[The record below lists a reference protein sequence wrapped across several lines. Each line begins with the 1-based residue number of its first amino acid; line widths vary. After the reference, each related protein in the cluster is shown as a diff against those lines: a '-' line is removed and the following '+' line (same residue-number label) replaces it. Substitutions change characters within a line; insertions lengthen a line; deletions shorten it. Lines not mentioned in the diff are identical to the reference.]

1 MLARGCW
8 DVELRDAFSPRARR
22 SGLADMAL
30 VLSNTIL
37 PRAYTQAW
45 ESGSMRALF
54 AFTAWFPWVRLRIN
68 QIIQAEQPDVVI
80 CTHALPC
87 AVLAKRERKFALL
100 GVATDFQVHAYW
112 PPRGVD
118 GYAVASAPAAERMQ
132 KRGVP
137 ASKLRVL
144 GIPVQPE
151 FGCLQSSAKPP
162 AGDSGPRRMLVI
174 TGGGRNAPYVPL
186 YPKILRLLNLLA
198 REPLDGVEWC
208 FVFGRGDWL
217 RLQAEKRLAG
227 RADVTLLGLS
237 GEMPM
242 LMDWADLVVTKP
254 GGLTLA
260 EALALQKPV
269 LLLQRG
275 AGQEAANTQIVVESG
290 AGMLVE
296 NAEAVLEAARRLT
309 VDTSWVN
316 ALAGG
321 VTRLARPAAAHE
333 IAAWAEEMVNQ

>member
-8 DVELRDAFSPRARR
+8 NVELRDAFSPRARR
-22 SGLADMAL
+22 SGLADIAL
-30 VLSNTIL
+30 VFSNTIL
-37 PRAYTQAW
+37 PRAYTRVW

-68 QIIQAEQPDVVI
+68 QIIQAEQPDLVI

-112 PPRGVD
+112 PVHGVD
-118 GYAVASAPAAERMQ
+118 GYAVASALAAERMQ

-137 ASKLRVL
+137 AGKVRML

-151 FGCLQSSAKPP
+151 FGCLQAGAKPP
-162 AGDSGPRRMLVI
+162 AAHSGPRRMLVI
-174 TGGGRNAPYVPL
+174 AGGGRNAPYLPL
-186 YPKILRLLNLLA
+186 YPKIHRLLNLLA

-217 RLQAEKRLAG
+217 RRQAEKRLAG
-227 RADVTLLGLS
+227 RAGVTLLGLTA
-237 GEMPM
+237 EIPA

-275 AGQEAANTQIVVESG
+275 AGQEAANTQIIVDSG
-290 AGMLVE
+290 AGMLAE
-296 NAEAVLEAARRLT
+296 SAEAVLEAARRLT
-309 VDTSWVN
+309 DDMNWVN

-321 VTRLARPAAAHE
+321 VTRLARPDAAQE
-333 IAAWAEEMVNQ
+333 ISAWAEELVKP